1 MRLLRKLWRR
11 FLARFR
17 LDLRVVCE
25 ESAGR
30 GPCDDYHDYDDTAEK
45 QPWHFTLLK
54 CERCGKEFYL

>member
-1 MRLLRKLWRR
+1 MFRRLRRR

-30 GPCDDYHDYDDTAEK
+30 GLVDFHDYPDTASG
-45 QPWHFTLLK
+45 QPFHCGTDFCK
-54 CERCGKEFYL
+54 RCGKEFIM

>member
-1 MRLLRKLWRR
+1 MFRKLWRW

-30 GPCDDYHDYDDTAEK
+30 GLADDYHDFPDDVLGTPA
-45 QPWHFTLLK
+45 HFVTLK
-54 CERCGKEFYL
+54 CKRCGKEFTM